1 MIENIILVGVF
12 WAMYFTILT
21 AIWWLKEVKAYQP
34 RPFSI
39 LDQPPFDCRYCLTTW
54 SMLASYISIAVII
67 SNFWFGF
74 CGVILSI
81 GEALALKYKM
91 KQMIV
96 DEDK

>member
-1 MIENIILVGVF
+1 MIHNVILVGAF
-12 WAMYFTILT
+12 WAMYFIILT
-21 AIWWLKEVKAYQP
+21 VVWWLKEVKAYQP

-74 CGVILSI
+74 CGVLLSI

-91 KQMIV
+91 KQMIIDK
-96 DEDK
+96 DE

>member
-1 MIENIILVGVF
+1 MIHNIILVGAF
-12 WAMYFTILT
+12 WAMYFVILT

-54 SMLASYISIAVII
+54 SMLASYVSIAVII

-74 CGVILSI
+74 CGVLLSI
-81 GEALALKYKM
+81 GEGLALKYKK
-91 KQMIV
+91 KQMII
-96 DEDK
+96 DENK